1 MLILAAGSLVG
12 AQRPATPGKLL
23 ITTTG
28 IISSG
33 TDSAGL
39 FGAGIRLA
47 GQSYTLTIL
56 YDAPGPSYFARA
68 AGTFA
73 SDIGDPI
80 QGFVTATV
88 NGDSITAPLA
98 NLTSATLVEDLYHF
112 YAANSG
118 MDAPGNFASVSQD
131 VECVNTCVRYADLL
145 TRFFYTLQSGDLG
158 VDTYTFTNAA
168 GTQTVS
174 FVGAPA
180 SIAFTWS
187 RSRSPGHCRQPGC
200 SPSVALRMSVRAAP
214 AANPCDPLNYG
225 AVGDGVIGANAGTD
239 NTTAIQTAI
248 DACAAAGGGIVPL
261 RMAGGMG
268 IYRTGPIMLAGHV
281 LLDVNAGVTLLATT
295 DHTQYSIAYL
305 NYPMPG
311 TGADPFRPTKPYEAL
326 VFADRAV
333 GTGIVGTGRIDGQGN
348 VAAADGGPSWWTE
361 PSPGN
366 GVTVNGT
373 TWYLAPYTDIP
384 TSNGTP
390 RPWLVE
396 FYKCT
401 GVTVT
406 GITLID
412 SPMWTLVFRYSRRIT
427 VSDYHVQN
435 YSDGA
440 LTMPAATG
448 GNTDGIDLV
457 GASSVNIANMTASD
471 GDDDIA
477 IKSGLPLNVV
487 NGVTVDS
494 DPNEIGLPELPTHD
508 VTIGNSTFTGGSG
521 ISVGSEAANGVYNLL
536 IENIHSFGPTNTG
549 FRIKTGRTR
558 GNYMIGDYNIT
569 VRNMTLTNVAL
580 PITLYDY
587 YPSSDGPIETNG
599 SPSTYDN
606 PQQVTAIT
614 PNVHDITISGLTA
627 TGATSESLVV
637 GAPESCIL
645 NVNLND
651 VNITTSNSTAGFQL
665 RNMTGTFTNV
675 SITDTH
681 SGAPMYAVQENVNI
695 TGVGAQGLTTQVTPP
710 LATTPAGAPC
720 GRYPIG
726 TVP

>member
-1 MLILAAGSLVG
+1 MSSAGTRTLGPLPVMLMLAAGSLAC
-12 AQRPATPGKLL
+12 AQQVTATPGKLR

-28 IISSG
+28 TISSG
-33 TDSAGL
+33 TDSDGM
-39 FGAGIRLA
+39 FGAGTNLA
-47 GQSYTLTIL
+47 GQSYTLTIR
-56 YDAPGPSYFARA
+56 YDAPGSSYFAGAR
-68 AGTFA
+68 GTFA

-80 QGFVTATV
+80 QGRVTVTV
-88 NGDSITAPLA
+88 GGNSFTAPL
-98 NLTSATLVEDLYHF
+98 LRSTSATLADDFYHF

-118 MDAPGNFASVSQD
+118 MDTAGNFASVSQD
-131 VECVNTCVRYADLL
+131 VECVNACVPRANLR
-145 TRFFYTLQSGDLG
+145 TSFFYTLKSGDVG

-168 GTQTVS
+168 GTATVS

-180 SIAFTWS
+180 SIGLKSHRRRGT
-187 RSRSPGHCRQPGC
+187 RRT
-200 SPSVALRMSVRAAP
+200 AP
-214 AANPCDPLNYG
+214 DQNACDPLNYG
-225 AVGDGVIGANAGTD
+225 AVGDGAIGANSGTD

-261 RMAGGMG
+261 RMSGGMG
-268 IYRTGPIMLAGHV
+268 IYRTGPIMLASHV

-295 DHTQYSIAYL
+295 DHSQYSIAYL

-311 TGADPFRPTKPYEAL
+311 TGADPFQPTRPYEAL
-326 VFADRAV
+326 VFAYKAA
-333 GTGIVGTGRIDGQGN
+333 GTGIIGTGRIDGQGN

-361 PSPGN
+361 LSPGI

-373 TWYLAPYTDIP
+373 TWYREPYTDIP

-396 FYKCT
+396 FYQCT
-401 GVTVT
+401 GVAVN

-412 SPMWTLVFRYSRRIT
+412 SPMWTLVFRYSSRIA
-427 VSDYHVQN
+427 VSDYHVEN
-435 YSDGA
+435 YIDGA
-440 LTMPAATG
+440 LTQPAATG

-457 GASSVNIANMTASD
+457 GASYVNIANMTATV

-487 NGVTVDS
+487 NGITVAS
-494 DPNEIGLPELPTHD
+494 DPNEIGLPELSTHD

-521 ISVGSEAANGVYNLL
+521 ISVGSEASNGVYNLL
-536 IENIHSFGPTNTG
+536 IENIRAFGPTNTG

-558 GNYMIGDYNIT
+558 GSYVIGDYNIT
-569 VRNMTLTNVAL
+569 VRNMTLTNVAQ

-587 YPSSDGPIETNG
+587 YPASNGPVEIVGN
-599 SPSTYDN
+599 PATYDN
-606 PQQVTAIT
+606 PQQIT
-614 PNVHDITISGLTA
+614 SISPNVHDITISGLTA
-627 TGATSESLVV
+627 TGATAVSLVV
-637 GAPESCIL
+637 GVPESCIL

-651 VNITTSNSTAGFQL
+651 VNITTSNATAAFQL

-675 SITDTH
+675 NITNTR
-681 SGAPMYAVQENVNI
+681 SGAPVYAVQENVNI
-695 TGVGAQGLTTQVTPP
+695 TGVESPGLTTQVTPP

-720 GRYPIG
+720 GRYPVG
-726 TVP
+726 TIP